1 MSSLEGFLFDV
12 AFWAIASLVV
22 LLYYA
27 RKRHIHVGVLMK
39 YLYGPS
45 LSWMVLAS
53 STRLFIGDSRA
64 QIWVFAAL
72 AFLGVLVFRLPPIR
86 RWFGRKIL
94 DAQFGREYPTLQEAI
109 RP

>member
-1 MSSLEGFLFDV
+1 MSGLEGFLLDV
-12 AFWAIASLVV
+12 AFWAVAALVV
-22 LLYYA
+22 LPYYA
-27 RKRHIHVGVLMK
+27 RKRHVHAGVLMK

-94 DAQFGREYPTLQEAI
+94 DAQFVREYRTLQNTS

>member
-12 AFWAIASLVV
+12 AFWAVAGFVV

-27 RKRHIHVGVLMK
+27 RKRHIHVGVLIK
-39 YLYGPS
+39 YLYGPI
-45 LSWMVLAS
+45 LGWMVLAS

-64 QIWVFAAL
+64 QIWVFAAIAL
-72 AFLGVLVFRLPPIR
+72 LGVLVFRLPPIR

-94 DAQFGREYPTLQEAI
+94 DAQFVREYRTLQNTS